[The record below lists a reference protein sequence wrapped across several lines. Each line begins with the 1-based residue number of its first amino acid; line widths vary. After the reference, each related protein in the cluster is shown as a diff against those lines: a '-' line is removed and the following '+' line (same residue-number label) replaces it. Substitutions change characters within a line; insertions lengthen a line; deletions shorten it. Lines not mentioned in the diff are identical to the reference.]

1 MFWRFVAE
9 SLRRAPRRKA
19 MTVAAIAMGSAVA
32 TAMLGVTLDIGDK
45 VNREL
50 RAIGANILV
59 TPKSRALPV
68 EIAGI
73 RMAPAGQPDF
83 IPEAQIP
90 RIKSIFWQLNVTA
103 FAPSLESSWRSIPVQ
118 GVWFNKL
125 YRTPDGRELR
135 TGVRTLN
142 PSWSLEGAWPD
153 DDAPACVAGTA
164 VAKRLGLQPGGSVSL
179 FERSIPVAGI
189 LRTGG
194 EEDDRILV
202 PLAMLQRIL
211 NRPGQV
217 DQMEVAALT
226 KPEDA
231 FAHKDPKRM
240 TPAEFERWNCTNYVG
255 SIAHEIEEVLPMTD
269 ARPIRRVADNEG
281 RVLSKIGGLMF
292 LIGLAALLSAGLTV
306 WSVTAATMVE
316 RRGEIAIM
324 QATGATDWT
333 IVGLFAAEV
342 ALEGFVGGLLGALA
356 GIQMARWVGRSVF
369 AAAFSETTGVP
380 GVLAPTVILVAV
392 AVALAGA
399 IQPLRRSLR
408 MDPAG
413 ALREGV

>member
-1 MFWRFVAE
+1 MFLRFVAE

-32 TAMLGVTLDIGDK
+32 TSMLGVMLDIGDK

-50 RAIGANILV
+50 RSVGANILV
-59 TPKSRALPV
+59 TPKSSALPI
-68 EIAGI
+68 EIAGV

-90 RIKSIFWQLNVTA
+90 RIKSIFWQLNITA
-103 FAPSLESSWRSIPVQ
+103 FAPSLESSWRGVPVQ
-118 GVWFNKL
+118 GVWFDKL

-135 TGVRTLN
+135 TGARALN
-142 PSWSLEGAWPD
+142 PSWSVEGRWPD
-153 DDAPACVAGTA
+153 DGGQECVAGAA
-164 VAKRLGLQPGGSVSL
+164 VAKRLDLHPGGAVGL
-179 FERSIPVAGI
+179 FGQSIPVAGI
-189 LRTGG
+189 LRTGDQ
-194 EEDDRILV
+194 EDDRILV

-217 DQMEVAALT
+217 DRMQVAALT
-226 KPEDA
+226 KPEDE

-240 TPAEFERWNCTNYVG
+240 TAAEFERWNCTNYVG
-255 SIAHEIEEVLPMTD
+255 SIAHEIEDVLPTTD

-281 RVLSKIGGLMF
+281 KVLSKIGGLML

-306 WSVTAATMVE
+306 WSVMAATLVE

-333 IVGLFAAEV
+333 IAGLFAAEV
-342 ALEGFVGGLLGALA
+342 AIEGFVGGLLGAIA

-369 AAAFSETTGVP
+369 ASATDIP
-380 GVLAPTVILVAV
+380 GVLAPTVILLSI

-399 IQPLRRSLR
+399 VQPLRRSLR
-408 MDPAG
+408 MDPAV